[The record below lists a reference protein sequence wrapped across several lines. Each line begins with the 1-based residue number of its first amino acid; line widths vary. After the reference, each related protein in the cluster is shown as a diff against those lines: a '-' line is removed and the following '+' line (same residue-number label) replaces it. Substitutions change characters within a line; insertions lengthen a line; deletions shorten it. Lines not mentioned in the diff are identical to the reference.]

1 MGEISRSSEFFS
13 VDELEKQTGQPKE
26 NFLSVVVK
34 ELLDNA
40 IDVTESSISPEVSID
55 LDMDENTVRISVSDN
70 GPGIKSKTI
79 DRIKNFD
86 VRVTD
91 KLNYKSPSRGQQG
104 NALKTILGMPYAL
117 GSKEPVVITARGVR
131 HTIYAHPDS
140 LGEVIPDHIKE
151 KVTNTKGTTI
161 ALTLPRNPAALSFD
175 ARQCVRAYALSNP
188 HVLVKIRC
196 FDKGYLDNCNNPQLI
211 EISDS
216 YQPTVKVSK
225 HWRKFMV
232 HDLTAPS
239 WYDADT
245 LKRQVR
251 TIVKN
256 NTDRPLRE
264 FVQDFRG
271 LTANDK
277 AKTVC
282 DQFPDIHHLSD
293 FNNQEDR
300 IAGLLAVM
308 KATAEPPSPKVL
320 GFIGKEHFRTKFDEW
335 YGIKAGRFYYK
346 RSECVVDGIPYIIE
360 AASSE
365 VDANRG
371 EMFHLL
377 NFSPT
382 YIDPTHP
389 SSMSDTLLTTA
400 KVSRYGFQS
409 FMDACYANPNAP
421 GWEPAKRRNVAAA
434 LHIVSPGFS
443 FLDRGKTRV
452 SLPNDVASE
461 VAECL
466 WAVGKSFFEEG
477 KRLEKD
483 AAKEAKRREKQER
496 EENQQDDEEDESP
509 ALKDAVYAVLPQAY
523 ALKSTNETYELSVRD
538 LYYGVRDAIQ
548 QYTSDEIKY
557 TYFSDLL
564 VRYQQEYGKFRKIYY
579 DPRGYLIEPSGRII
593 QLGTREVERYE
604 FPSWEYNKIL
614 FVEKKG
620 FIEPFIQAQIHRR
633 YDMAIVASEGYPTE
647 AIRNLFRNADQNT
660 DYKLFV
666 LHDSDPHG
674 YNIARTLQEE
684 TARMPGYHVDVIDLG
699 LGLQEA
705 LDMGLLTETFP
716 RRKALPKNLIP
727 KLSPLK
733 LEYFTGEYTGMD
745 GTSKRTWKAQR
756 VELNALGPVERIAFL
771 ERKLAEHGATA
782 KVLPPDVVL
791 ENRALRTFIEHN
803 REKAR
808 REVERELDI
817 DRLIDEKAAKTPT
830 PDFSNT
836 ITAVKERLKTNPPEN
851 WAELLDDFITAI
863 P

>member
-1 MGEISRSSEFFS
+1 MSLRAAS
-13 VDELEKQTGQPKE
+13 
-26 NFLSVVVK
+26 
-34 ELLDNA
+34 A
-40 IDVTESSISPEVSID
+40 PEVSID

-175 ARQCVRAYALSNP
+175 ARQCARAYALSNP

-196 FDKGYLDNCNNPQLI
+196 FDESHQDDLDDPKPI

-225 HWRKFMV
+225 HWRKFMTS
-232 HDLTAPS
+232 DLTAPS

-346 RSECVVDGIPYIIE
+346 RSECVVDDIPYIIE
-360 AASSE
+360 AASAE
-365 VDANRG
+365 VNADRG

-389 SSMSDTLLTTA
+389 SSMSDTLLATD

-409 FMDACYANPNAP
+409 FMDACYANPKA
-421 GWEPAKRRNVAAA
+421 WMSDSAKRRNVAAA

-452 SLPNDVASE
+452 SLPNFVASE

-466 WAVGKSFFEEG
+466 WSVGKSFYEEG

-496 EENQQDDEEDESP
+496 EENQENEEEENP
-509 ALKDAVYAVLPQAY
+509 ALKDAVFAVMDQAY
-523 ALKSTNETYELSVRD
+523 LQATHHEEYDVWQRDHYYKVRD
-538 LYYGVRDAIQ
+538 LIQ
-548 QYTSDEIKY
+548 ALTSAVLTQSYFRKLEI
-557 TYFSDLL
+557 T
-564 VRYQQEYGKFRKIYY
+564 YQQEFGKFKRLKY

-593 QLGTREVERYE
+593 QLGTREVEQYE
-604 FPSWEYNKIL
+604 FPAWEYNKIL

-620 FIEPFIQAQIHRR
+620 FIEPFIQAKIHKR
-633 YDMAIVASEGYPTE
+633 YDMAMVGSEGYATE
-647 AIRNLFRNADQNT
+647 AIRILFDKADKNT
-660 DYKLFV
+660 DYTLFV
-666 LHDSDPHG
+666 MHDADPYG

-684 TARMPGYHVDVIDLG
+684 TDRMPGYHIDIIDLG
-699 LGLQEA
+699 LNLQEA

-716 RRKALPKNLIP
+716 RKQALAAKLIP
-727 KLSPLK
+727 KLSPLE
-733 LEYFTGEYTGMD
+733 LEYFTGEYTGRD
-745 GTSKRTWKAQR
+745 SKDKKTWKAQR
-756 VELNALGPVERIAFL
+756 VELNAMDPVERIAFL

-782 KVLPPDVVL
+782 KVLPPDDVL
-791 ENRALRTFIEHN
+791 EGRALRTFIEHN

-808 REVERELDI
+808 QTVERRLDI
-817 DRLIDEKAAKTPT
+817 DRLIDEEVAKTPT
-830 PDFSNT
+830 PDFGNT
-836 ITAVKERLKTNPPEN
+836 ITEVKERLKTNPPEN